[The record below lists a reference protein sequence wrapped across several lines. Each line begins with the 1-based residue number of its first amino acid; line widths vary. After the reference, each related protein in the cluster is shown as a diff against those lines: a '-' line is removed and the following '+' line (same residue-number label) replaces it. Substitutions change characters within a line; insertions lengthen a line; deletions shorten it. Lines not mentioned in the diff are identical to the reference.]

1 MLVIREEEAAVPND
15 DNDPIDPLHPN
26 RMQGAGGYGYPA
38 YDPQL
43 PAAVD
48 ADALADMRAYSSLRE
63 KRKKAKRKKAITI
76 AVACTV
82 AVLAAAG
89 GLTWYFSSMAA
100 SPADDMPLPTAFV
113 EKGTFSDSVSASGK
127 LKPVSSVSATPEV
140 DGLVGEVL
148 VAEGDAV
155 TEGQTLYTIVN
166 DDLDKAIVQAQQ
178 GIDEAYNGVSQAQ
191 LAVDEA
197 YRSKQAGINAAAAAS
212 QAAEAAGESEAEAPA
227 FDVAQADSAIRQAE
241 LSLASAQTALSNAQ
255 SAYDDAVA
263 RAEKRTVTAAIDGSV
278 VSVNIEPGK
287 ALANASGSASPMQI
301 ADLSQMTV
309 SVEVNE
315 IDILKVEAGQ
325 DAVLTFSAIPDLEL
339 VGTVSHIAT
348 VDTGSADG
356 ANMGY
361 GGTVTYKV
369 DLLIE
374 QPDPRLKPGMT
385 AKASIESQKIEN
397 TLMVPVSA
405 VQTTSANEGFVY
417 VVDPDDPTNMQ
428 ERAIEIVASNGLT
441 MAVKGSIAEGD
452 EIMLVGDSGG
462 ASMGMGMGAAG
473 SSASADVAV
482 ETVAG

>member
-1 MLVIREEEAAVPND
+1 
-15 DNDPIDPLHPN
+15 
-26 RMQGAGGYGYPA
+26 
-38 YDPQL
+38 
-43 PAAVD
+43 
-48 ADALADMRAYSSLRE
+48 
-63 KRKKAKRKKAITI
+63 
-76 AVACTV
+76 
-82 AVLAAAG
+82 
-89 GLTWYFSSMAA
+89 
-100 SPADDMPLPTAFV
+100 
-113 EKGTFSDSVSASGK
+113 
-127 LKPVSSVSATPEV
+127 
-140 DGLVGEVL
+140 
-148 VAEGDAV
+148 
-155 TEGQTLYTIVN
+155 
-166 DDLDKAIVQAQQ
+166 
-178 GIDEAYNGVSQAQ
+178 
-191 LAVDEA
+191 
-197 YRSKQAGINAAAAAS
+197 
-212 QAAEAAGESEAEAPA
+212 
-227 FDVAQADSAIRQAE
+227 
-241 LSLASAQTALSNAQ
+241 
-255 SAYDDAVA
+255 
-263 RAEKRTVTAAIDGSV
+263 
-278 VSVNIEPGK
+278 
-287 ALANASGSASPMQI
+287 MQI

-417 VVDPDDPTNMQ
+417 VVDPEDPTNMQ